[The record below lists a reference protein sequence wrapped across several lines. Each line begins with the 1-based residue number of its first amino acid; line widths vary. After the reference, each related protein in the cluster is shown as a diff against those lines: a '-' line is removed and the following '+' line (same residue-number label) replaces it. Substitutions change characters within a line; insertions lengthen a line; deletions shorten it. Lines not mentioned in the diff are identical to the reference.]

1 MLLYILTSIISLI
14 IVSIAVIIQR
24 KIDKKF
30 LKDITRLIKHN
41 LYLEKEAK
49 DEVYYTEM
57 LRREVKKQRGE

>member
-1 MLLYILTSIISLI
+1 MILYIIICLLLLLVIFLLI
-14 IVSIAVIIQR
+14 NIQR
-24 KIDKKF
+24 NIDKKF

-57 LRREVKKQRGE
+57 LRREYKSQRSE